1 MSLDVVTLG
10 ASRRDD
16 DTNAALVQAMLEIG
30 EGESESFGEVAMYG
44 SLGVTALP
52 YPADKSGHAEGVV
65 VRGIANGNGAVV
77 AARDTRTA
85 DVTAALKPGET
96 CVHSTGPGFESR
108 TFYKDKLIAHVIGD
122 DFAVVHDGKGEKYS
136 ITAFGLH
143 FEMSKRQG
151 FLLESGGAGISINNG
166 VVHIRGKVI
175 LGGMGA
181 TPASAVLYGV
191 SGPAAVPALGVFIGL

>member
-1 MSLDVVTLG
+1 MDIVKLA

-16 DTNAALVQAMLEIG
+16 ETNAPIVQALQELG
-30 EGESESFGEVAMYG
+30 EGDLESFGEVAMYG
-44 SLGVTALP
+44 ALGVIALP
-52 YPADKSGHAEGVV
+52 APADNDGNAEGVLV
-65 VRGIANGNGAVV
+65 DGLANSNGAVI

-85 DVTAALKPGET
+85 SVAAQMAPGET
-96 CVHSTGPGFESR
+96 ALVSTGKGFDSR
-108 TFYKDKLIAHVIGD
+108 VLCKDRLVAIVIGD